1 MKLITSSASQNVI
14 GLGSDLRY
22 LDCKFCNGRNEL
34 FCLVR
39 AFIFS
44 MLCWHPNI
52 KVFNSQHVSQK
63 MTVKA
68 SLSLLNRSNCLS
80 IVISQCLNAN
90 GVHVSMSHWKAA
102 IMLHKLH
109 RAHSVAR
116 WNPIVCQIKNTCLH
130 KFRLHGVSVVYSF
143 SIINTIPQQS
153 QYCVFSIRLHPKIP
167 LSCKWIL
174 AVHAK
179 CCKGHATFSGELF
192 YLF

>member
-1 MKLITSSASQNVI
+1 MQNVYYITPNSCLAERISFCTPFIKSFVWVVCCHVYRPRACIFFPPSFLCYEIWNVIILISLQLITSSASQNVI
-14 GLGSDLRY
+14 GLGSDLHY

-39 AFIFS
+39 AFVFQL
-44 MLCWHPNI
+44 LCWHPNI

-68 SLSLLNRSNCLS
+68 SLSLLNHSNCLS

-90 GVHVSMSHWKAA
+90 GVYFSMSHWKAA

-116 WNPIVCQIKNTCLH
+116 WNPIVCHFASALPN
-130 KFRLHGVSVVYSF
+130 
-143 SIINTIPQQS
+143 
-153 QYCVFSIRLHPKIP
+153 
-167 LSCKWIL
+167 
-174 AVHAK
+174 
-179 CCKGHATFSGELF
+179 
-192 YLF
+192 